1 MRRDTAMADTVN
13 SVSLFFRF
21 HQILRQTYISMT
33 FNFQCENQLS
43 MVLRQMHPFSRKLK
57 NCALFGEKK

>member
-1 MRRDTAMADTVN
+1 MADTVN

-21 HQILRQTYISMT
+21 HQILRQTHISMT

-43 MVLRQMHPFSRKLK
+43 MVLRQM
-57 NCALFGEKK
+57 NIAGKKGTSQLCY